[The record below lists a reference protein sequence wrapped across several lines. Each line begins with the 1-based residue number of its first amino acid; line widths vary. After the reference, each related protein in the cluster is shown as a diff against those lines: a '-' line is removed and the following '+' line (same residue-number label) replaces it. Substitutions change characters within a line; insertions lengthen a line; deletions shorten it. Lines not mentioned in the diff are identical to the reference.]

1 MKETRVKKY
10 SNYRKSILKGDSKSF
25 LALSKSEEVSPEM
38 GLFLKL
44 QRKKNIENIVIL
56 SLIFS
61 VILVLLIFGFI
72 LF

>member
-1 MKETRVKKY
+1 MKESRVQKY
-10 SNYRKSILKGDSKSF
+10 QQYRDSISKEDSKTF
-25 LALSKSEEVSPEM
+25 HAPQTAKEVSKEM

-61 VILVLLIFGFI
+61 VILVLLIFGFV

>member
-10 SNYRKSILKGDSKSF
+10 SNYRKSILKGDSKGF